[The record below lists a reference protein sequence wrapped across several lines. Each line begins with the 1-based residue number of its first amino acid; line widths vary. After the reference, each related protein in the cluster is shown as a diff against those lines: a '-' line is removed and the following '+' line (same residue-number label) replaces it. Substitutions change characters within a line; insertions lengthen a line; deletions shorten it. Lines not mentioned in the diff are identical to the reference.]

1 MMGGSGYTLA
11 EVARVVGG
19 TLQGGH
25 SDDLV
30 QHLVS
35 DSRGAIPILSALF
48 VALKGPRHDGH
59 MHVEHMAQ
67 RGVRAFLVN
76 EGFRPAQGLPEGSAM
91 VVVKDTLD
99 ALQRLAA
106 WHRGHFRGTVVGITG
121 SNGKTIVKEWLF
133 QALGDTVHLARSPG
147 SWNSQVGVP
156 LSLWG
161 LGREHEMALIEAG
174 ISQPGE
180 MERLRAMVKPT
191 IGIFTNIGPAH
202 SEHFRDDLHKAME
215 KAILFREARAVVY
228 CLDHGVVGEALR
240 RTGVAHAAALVDW
253 SRERSAFVHLVREE
267 AVAGGTR
274 LTYLHGHAEHH
285 AMLPFTDKASV
296 DNAMHVLTL
305 LLHLGHDPEWIA
317 ERLARLVPVSMRL
330 EVLQGAHGCTI
341 INDAYSND
349 LASLSIALDQL
360 VRLGQGR
367 RKVLILGDL
376 AEHGS
381 DDESLLGHIA
391 ALLRRASI
399 DLVLAVGQWLSAH
412 RQRLPGTVRAFAD
425 HEELLARVEAE
436 ELGGAT
442 VLVKGARR
450 FALEHV
456 VERWQEKVH
465 GTVLEIDLD
474 AIRHNLNHFK
484 TKLKPT
490 TKVMAMVKAFGYGG
504 GAVELARLFAHE
516 QVHYLGVAYADEGVE
531 LRQQG
536 IRIPIMV
543 MNPEP
548 VPHGVLDRFRLE
560 AEVYG
565 MASLEAAE
573 AHARGSSDAPPVH
586 LKLDTGMRR
595 LGFTAQELP
604 GLLERLRLG
613 THLRFASILS
623 HFAAAEDPAQDGFT
637 KDQLKEFLSMSEAV
651 VGVLG
656 YRPMLHMANSAA
668 ASRLPQS
675 HLDMVRLGIGLHG
688 LGWNAEETAALKP
701 AATLSAPL
709 ASIKHL
715 PAGTSVG
722 YGRRFMASIDRTIA
736 TVPLGYA
743 DGLSRRLGNGVGQLW
758 IKGMRAPFV
767 GNICMDMCMVDVT
780 GIPCHEGDTAHLFDG
795 AYGVD
800 ALARTLDTIPYEV
813 LTSISPRVRRV
824 YVRY

>member
-1 MMGGSGYTLA
+1 MMGGGRYTLA
-11 EVARVVGG
+11 EVSRVVGG
-19 TLQGGH
+19 RLQGGQA
-25 SDDLV
+25 DDVV
-30 QHLVS
+30 QHLVT
-35 DSRGAIPILSALF
+35 DSRGAIPIHGAMF

-59 MHVEHMAQ
+59 RHVEQLAH

-76 EGFRPAQGLPEGSAM
+76 EAFQPAKALPEGCTL

-133 QALGDTVHLARSPG
+133 QALSDTVHLARSPG
-147 SWNSQVGVP
+147 SWNSQLGVP

-161 LGREHEMALIEAG
+161 VGREHEMALIEAG

-180 MERLRAMVKPT
+180 MERLRAMVKPEM
-191 IGIFTNIGPAH
+191 GIFTNIGPAH
-202 SEHFRDDLHKAME
+202 AEHFRDDLHKAME
-215 KAILFREARAVVY
+215 KAALFREARAVVY
-228 CLDHGVVGEALR
+228 CQDHEVVGEALR
-240 RTGVAHAAALVDW
+240 RTGVAHAAALVEW
-253 SRERSAFVHLVREE
+253 SRERSAFVHLLREE
-267 AVAGGTR
+267 SVSGGTR
-274 LTYLHGHAEHH
+274 LTYLHGHNEYK

-305 LLHLGHDPEWIA
+305 LLHLGHGPEWIA
-317 ERLARLVPVSMRL
+317 ERLLRLAPVSMRL
-330 EVLQGAHGCTI
+330 EVLQGAHGSTL

-349 LASLSIALDQL
+349 PASLNIALDQL

-367 RKVLILGDL
+367 RKVLVLSDL
-376 AEHGS
+376 AELGG
-381 DDESLLGHIA
+381 DDEALIGHIA
-391 ALLRRASI
+391 SLIKRAAV
-399 DLVLAVGQWLSAH
+399 DLVLAVGPWLTVNKH
-412 RQRLPGTVRAFAD
+412 HLPGTVRTFAD
-425 HEELLARVEAE
+425 HEELIARVDAE
-436 ELGGAT
+436 ELRGAT

-450 FALEHV
+450 YALEHV
-456 VERWQEKVH
+456 VEQWQEKVH

-484 TKLKPT
+484 ALLRPGTR
-490 TKVMAMVKAFGYGG
+490 VMAMVKAFGYGG

-516 QVHYLGVAYADEGVE
+516 QVEYLGVAYADEGVE
-531 LRQQG
+531 LRQHG
-536 IRIPIMV
+536 IRIPILV

-548 VPHGVLDRFRLE
+548 VPFGTLQRFRLE
-560 AEVYG
+560 AEVYS

-573 AHARGSSDAPPVH
+573 AHARSNADAPPVH

-595 LGFTAQELP
+595 LGFTAEELP
-604 GLLERLRLG
+604 DLLERLGKG

-623 HFAAAEDPAQDGFT
+623 HFAAAEDPAQDNFSREQLDGF
-637 KDQLKEFLSMSEAV
+637 LRMAEAV
-651 VGVLG
+651 VNVLG

-668 ASRLPQS
+668 ASRMPHS

-688 LGWNAEETAALKP
+688 MGWNAEETAMLLP

-722 YGRRFMASIDRTIA
+722 YGRRFVADAERAIA

-780 GIPCHEGDTAHLFDG
+780 NIPCREGDTAHLFDG
-795 AYGVD
+795 THGVAD
-800 ALARTLDTIPYEV
+800 IAQALGTIPYEV

-824 YVRY
+824 YVRH